1 MYFKGKKKFQYID
14 VIGFNSFYKYPIL
27 CSNYNKCN
35 SFSALVKTFKILF
48 NISACVC
55 WNWALRWH
63 GHILI
68 LKIHIFILLKEV
80 NGWVKKSL

>member
-35 SFSALVKTFKILF
+35 SFSALLSENF
-48 NISACVC
+48 
-55 WNWALRWH
+55 
-63 GHILI
+63 
-68 LKIHIFILLKEV
+68 
-80 NGWVKKSL
+80 